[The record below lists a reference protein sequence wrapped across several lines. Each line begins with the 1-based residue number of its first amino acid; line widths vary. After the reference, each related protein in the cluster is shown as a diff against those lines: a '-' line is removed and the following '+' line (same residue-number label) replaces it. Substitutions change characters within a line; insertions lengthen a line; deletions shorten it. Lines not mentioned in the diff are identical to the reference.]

1 MIDSRLIRSSALFV
15 FLLSFTFFTKA
26 QITIDPVNAESF
38 VQEIYLECP
47 IYQNQEQIDRAS
59 EVLGRILIHEV
70 ALGEYPECPLL
81 SEVGHKNK
89 CNPNL
94 DYSTE
99 SFDPVSFNPLKYH
112 MKFYAES
119 AVYYR
124 VDGQNYIIEIQPRQ

>member
-1 MIDSRLIRSSALFV
+1 MIDSRLKRSNILVMFLL
-15 FLLSFTFFTKA
+15 LLSFSSKSQTA
-26 QITIDPVNAESF
+26 IDPSLAESF
-38 VQEIYLECP
+38 IQEIYLECP
-47 IYQNQEQIDRAS
+47 NYQNQEQIDRAS

-70 ALGEYPECPLL
+70 SLGEYPECPLL
-81 SEVGHKNK
+81 SEAGQKNK
-89 CNPNL
+89 CNPNM

-99 SFDPVSFNPLKYH
+99 SFDPTSFNPLKYH